1 MANGVRWVA
10 LDEAFYVE
18 EFSRYG
24 VERTTGLPPDELRQ
38 IAEAF
43 VRYFQ
48 SEPSPLLIT
57 ATFPDGPRP
66 LFNDRE
72 IHHMVDV
79 QLLMGR
85 IFDTW
90 RLTLAALVLSSC
102 ALLVVDHATGS
113 RSLALAGVIGGAI
126 SVVVVG
132 ALSLGALAD
141 FRQLFLQFH
150 LVSFTNDLWLLD
162 PARDHLIQLFPQG
175 FFFDAAV
182 RIGFQTGALGIAVL
196 AASGVALFL
205 PANPPARAERP

>member
-1 MANGVRWVA
+1 MRWVA
-10 LDEAFYVE
+10 LDEAFYME

-24 VERTTGLPPDELRQ
+24 VDRTTGLPHDELRK

-72 IHHMVDV
+72 IHHLGDV
-79 QLLMGR
+79 QILMGR
-85 IFDTW
+85 IFATW
-90 RLTLAALVLSSC
+90 RLTLAALVLGSC
-102 ALLVVDHATGS
+102 ALLVVDYATGS
-113 RSLALAGVIGGAI
+113 RSLGLAGVIGGAI
-126 SVVVVG
+126 AVVVVG
-132 ALSLGALAD
+132 ALSLGTLAD

-150 LVSFTNDLWLLD
+150 LMSFTNDLWLLD

-175 FFFDAAV
+175 FFFDAAM
-182 RIGFQTGALGIAVL
+182 RIGFQTVVLGIAVL
-196 AASGVALFL
+196 AASAIRYQRSAG
-205 PANPPARAERP
+205 